1 MQAPPPPPGFSRYLA
16 RRRGCGVGQQA
27 GSERHKNRRL
37 RLVKSYVILLKMF
50 SRVSSEDILHHMVAG
65 GNMYNKRRHFRM
77 DMREMEVNI
86 SDDIGFCSASVAN
99 ISRSGI
105 CLFEMSRKLRVKNDN
120 FLIIISVQGVRFKT
134 HAQSRWEIEQRL
146 DTILGVELK
155 NIPWDWT
162 DFVSNLE
169 PAEDDVWSSSGRI
182 LS

>member
-1 MQAPPPPPGFSRYLA
+1 M
-16 RRRGCGVGQQA
+16 
-27 GSERHKNRRL
+27 H
-37 RLVKSYVILLKMF
+37 
-50 SRVSSEDILHHMVAG
+50 
-65 GNMYNKRRHFRM
+65 NKRTHFRI
-77 DMREMEVNI
+77 DMQEMEVNI
-86 SDDIGFCSASVAN
+86 SDNRGFCSASVAH

-134 HAQSRWEIEQRL
+134 HALSRWGKEQRL
-146 DTILGVELK
+146 DTELGVELK

-162 DFVSNLE
+162 EFVSNLE

>member
-1 MQAPPPPPGFSRYLA
+1 
-16 RRRGCGVGQQA
+16 
-27 GSERHKNRRL
+27 
-37 RLVKSYVILLKMF
+37 
-50 SRVSSEDILHHMVAG
+50 
-65 GNMYNKRRHFRM
+65 MYNKRRHFRM